1 MKKRFVVVTRRNG
14 TKFANNV
21 LVFSTFSTGAI
32 PSVSKLSA
40 GQAAYHFLTGYHDG
54 KFVPAYSRAPSP
66 ADPLALASSLF
77 SHVGGSISLFFLSGY
92 LVTGVSSLPFAHYCL
107 SGIGSKD

>member
-1 MKKRFVVVTRRNG
+1 MIIKMKKRFVVVTRRNG

-77 SHVGGSISLFFLSGY
+77 SHVGGSISLFFS
-92 LVTGVSSLPFAHYCL
+92 LV
-107 SGIGSKD
+107 I